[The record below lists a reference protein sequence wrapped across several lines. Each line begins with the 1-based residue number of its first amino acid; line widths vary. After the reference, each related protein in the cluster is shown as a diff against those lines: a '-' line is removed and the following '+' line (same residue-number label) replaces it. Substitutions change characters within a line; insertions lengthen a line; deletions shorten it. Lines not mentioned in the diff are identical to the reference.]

1 MKSLSCK
8 DLGTPEC
15 NFVAKGETAEEVVQ
29 TMSDHA
35 MQAHA
40 DKIAEISKTM
50 TPEQIKAMMMSKVK
64 EEM

>member
-15 NFVAKGETAEEVVQ
+15 DFVAKGETAEGVVQ
-29 TMSDHA
+29 EMADHA

-40 DKIAEISKTM
+40 DKIAEMSKTM
-50 TPEQIKAMMMSKVK
+50 TPDQMKEMMMSKVK
-64 EEM
+64 DEA